1 MVRVDFCLSCLIGR
15 HGNIYPARHN
25 LTHNI
30 YPARHNLTHSHPRDL
45 PARLGTIPFM
55 LPIKITGLF
64 RQVQK
69 AVDRTVFA
77 MGKGSPWTVRCS
89 SFPSMPPLSSLPS
102 SIFLPVFSHC
112 HSSLLSHCCHPP
124 STREDEALQQ
134 LYLAQPPGR
143 EGRTWTMTGPY
154 Y

>member
-15 HGNIYPARHN
+15 HG
-25 LTHNI
+25 NI

-64 RQVQK
+64 
-69 AVDRTVFA
+69 
-77 MGKGSPWTVRCS
+77 GKFRKQLTEQSLQWAKEVRG
-89 SFPSMPPLSSLPS
+89 PSGALVSHPCP
-102 SIFLPVFSHC
+102 IFLPVFSHC

-143 EGRTWTMTGPY
+143 EGRTWTTLAKAMSARSGKQCRDRW
-154 Y
+154 